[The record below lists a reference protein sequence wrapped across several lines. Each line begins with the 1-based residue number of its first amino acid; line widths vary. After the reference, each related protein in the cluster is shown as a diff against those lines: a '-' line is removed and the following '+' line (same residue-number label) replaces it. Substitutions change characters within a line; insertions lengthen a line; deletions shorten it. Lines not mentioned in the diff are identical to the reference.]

1 MTAPM
6 TTTRKIGVAIAVLVA
21 LFVAFNLV
29 YFMPRATKGTITG
42 TEVKRMDRSGSTTG
56 EQKTRDVRYVYATEL
71 DSKRAISFR
80 NEDNAFYLKF
90 DSGDVAAEASK
101 LASNGV
107 EEVALI
113 EYYGIRAAIFHSYP
127 NIISIKEVE
136 ADYVYVPWVQMLV
149 LIVLLIGFIWGG
161 VKLRKVF
168 RAAKEKITKRPAAS

>member
-1 MTAPM
+1 MTM
-6 TTTRKIGVAIAVLVA
+6 TRKIGVAFAVLVA

-29 YFMPRATKGTITG
+29 YFMPRATKARVTG
-42 TEVKRMDRSGSTTG
+42 TEVKRMDSSGSTTG
-56 EQKTRDVRYVYATEL
+56 DQKTRDVRYVYATEL
-71 DSKRAISFR
+71 DSNEAISFR

-136 ADYVYVPWVQMLV
+136 ADYVNVPWVQMLV